1 MNVLKHSKSRTAVV
15 KFSGTGRNV
24 KIEVRDSGTGF
35 DMKKSLKPEL
45 DGGYGLFSIRERLRY
60 IDGTL
65 KIKSKPGQGTAVII
79 SAPKTSANKAF
90 R

>member
-1 MNVLKHSKSRTAVV
+1 
-15 KFSGTGRNV
+15 
-24 KIEVRDSGTGF
+24 
-35 DMKKSLKPEL
+35 MKKSLKPEL